1 MLARLYRGA
10 RRRAKTILWAGG
22 ETVFNI
28 IFYKGFI
35 RIIVVVGM
43 LKVLK
48 TPTTPLYST
57 LEEALAFSTI
67 HC

>member
-1 MLARLYRGA
+1 M
-10 RRRAKTILWAGG
+10 GG
-22 ETVFNI
+22 QGDLFNI

-57 LEEALAFSTI
+57 L
-67 HC
+67 